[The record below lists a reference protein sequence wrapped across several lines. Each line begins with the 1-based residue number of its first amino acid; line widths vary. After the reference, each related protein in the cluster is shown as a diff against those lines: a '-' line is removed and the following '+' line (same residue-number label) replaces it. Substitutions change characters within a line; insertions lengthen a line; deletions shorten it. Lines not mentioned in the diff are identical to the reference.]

1 MGRGNALRKA
11 QAELIAGLI
20 ILSVIFAVTISLL
33 LKIQGSIRTM
43 QIQTSQKMEF
53 IDKRS

>member
-33 LKIQGSIRTM
+33 LKIQGSIRIM